1 MVICSVCLTRGKRVE
16 ILDDQF
22 LAILPLVV
30 PKRTTSVTRLV
41 KSDAQRRKNANPD
54 HCDGINLNWGL
65 RLVSSYI
72 SLYS

>member
-22 LAILPLVV
+22 LAVLPLVV

-41 KSDAQRRKNANPD
+41 KSDAQRRKNANPGYF
-54 HCDGINLNWGL
+54 DGI
-65 RLVSSYI
+65 I
-72 SLYS
+72 